1 MDFWHTKMDRVRND
15 GTHQL
20 AEMASIRDKLNNDL
34 YSWGINMQNLKE
46 SQLLIHKSYTISLK

>member
-1 MDFWHTKMDRVRND
+1 MDFWHTKMDRLRND
-15 GTHQL
+15 GAHQL
-20 AEMASIRDKLNNDL
+20 AEMASIQDKLNDDL